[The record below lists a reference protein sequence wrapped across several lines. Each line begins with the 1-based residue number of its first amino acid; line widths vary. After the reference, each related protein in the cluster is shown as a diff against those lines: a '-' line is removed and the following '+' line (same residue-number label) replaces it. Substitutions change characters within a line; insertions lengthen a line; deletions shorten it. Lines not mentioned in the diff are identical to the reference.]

1 AEARC
6 MLKLAQP
13 QERLER
19 RLLRDILRLW
29 RRPEQ
34 SAAQPRH
41 AGIVTQQQRRE
52 GLALARQHQRHQRC
66 IASGIGVMVHRSV
79 CCGWEGKSYPYAG
92 SWALLISALVAYLVV
107 GVLGGAASPPPT
119 PTTGEVWRRPT
130 TLWVPP
136 PDLPNE
142 AISYL
147 CRDQQEL
154 GVSVALLT
162 PNSQLLLIKKECRL
176 GVVAY
181 AVAGSPLAQPAF

>member
-79 CCGWEGKSYPYAG
+79 CCGGEGKSYPYAG
-92 SWALLISALVAYLVV
+92 SWEVLISALVAYLVV
-107 GVLGGAASPPPT
+107 GGGFAAPHPHHWGGLEGPGYPLGAPSRPPQ
-119 PTTGEVWRRPT
+119 R
-130 TLWVPP
+130 
-136 PDLPNE
+136 
-142 AISYL
+142 SH
-147 CRDQQEL
+147 
-154 GVSVALLT
+154 
-162 PNSQLLLIKKECRL
+162 
-176 GVVAY
+176 
-181 AVAGSPLAQPAF
+181 